1 MRVIISSMK
10 CVFHRAIICFFSII
24 LLSGCKRS
32 TEPISKTDF
41 AMDTV
46 VNISIYDDIPK
57 DEAEEILD
65 GCISEI
71 RRYEGLFSTEIK
83 DSDVSRINVSHG
95 EKVSI
100 HKETAELIEKALY
113 YSSLSD
119 GAFDI
124 TIRPVS
130 ELWDF
135 RSGKAEIPEDK
146 KIKEALSHV
155 GYRNIDLDTANLFIK
170 LKDPDAEIDLGAI
183 AKGYTGD
190 RIKEFLKGKGIKSA
204 IINLGGNVVLLGS
217 RPDGKPFKVGIEK
230 PFGKEGEINDT
241 LSVEDASVVTSG
253 NYERYFE
260 KDGKVYHHIL
270 DTKTGYPV
278 ESGLNAVTIV
288 SGRSVDGDALST
300 ACFCLGKEKAE
311 ELLKK
316 INDDSI
322 DVYFYS
328 ADQPLFL

>member
-10 CVFHRAIICFFSII
+10 CVFHRAIICFFSIV

-41 AMDTV
+41 VMDTV
-46 VNISIYDDIPK
+46 VNITIYDDIQEN
-57 DEAEEILD
+57 EAEEILD
-65 GCISEI
+65 SCFQEI
-71 RRYEGLFSTEIK
+71 RRYEELFSTEIK
-83 DSDVSRINVSHG
+83 DSDVSRINGSKG

-113 YSSLSD
+113 YSELTD

-130 ELWDF
+130 KLWDF

-146 KIKEALSHV
+146 KIKEALKHV
-155 GYRNIDLDTANLFIK
+155 GFRNIDLDTEELTLS
-170 LKDPDAEIDLGAI
+170 LKDPDTEIDLGAI

-190 RIKEFLKGKGIKSA
+190 RIKEFLIDKGIKSA

-217 RPDGKPFKVGIEK
+217 RPDGEPFKVGIEK
-230 PFGKEGEINDT
+230 PFGNEGEISDT

-260 KDGKVYHHIL
+260 KDGKIYHHIL
-270 DTKTGYPV
+270 NTKTGYPV

-288 SGRSVDGDALST
+288 SNRSVDGDALST
-300 ACFCLGKEKAE
+300 ACYCLGKEKAE
-311 ELLKK
+311 ELIKK
-316 INDDSI
+316 IGDEEIKAYYVDAS
-322 DVYFYS
+322 
-328 ADQPLFL
+328 

>member
-41 AMDTV
+41 VMDTV
-46 VNISIYDDIPK
+46 ANITIFDDIPK
-57 DEAEEILD
+57 NEAEEILD
-65 GCISEI
+65 SCISEI
-71 RRYEGLFSTEIK
+71 RRYEGIFSTEIK
-83 DSDVSRINVSHG
+83 DSDVSRINDSRG

-113 YSSLSD
+113 YSKITD

-130 ELWDF
+130 KLWDF
-135 RSGKAEIPEDK
+135 RSGKAEIPDDK
-146 KIKEALSHV
+146 KIKEALGHV
-155 GYRNIDLDTANLFIK
+155 GYQNIYLDTGHLTLS

-183 AKGYTGD
+183 AKSYTGD
-190 RIKEFLKGKGIKSA
+190 RIKEFLINRGIKSA

-217 RPDGKPFKVGIEK
+217 RPDGEPFKVGIEK
-230 PFGKEGEINDT
+230 PFGKEGEITDT
-241 LSVEDASVVTSG
+241 LSVEDVSVVTSG

-260 KDGKVYHHIL
+260 KDGKIYHHIL

-288 SGRSVDGDALST
+288 SEKSVDGDALST
-300 ACFCLGKEKAE
+300 ACFCLGKDGAE
-311 ELLKK
+311 NLLEE
-316 INDDSI
+316 INDESI
-322 DVYFYS
+322 KSYYK
-328 ADQPLFL
+328 

>member
-1 MRVIISSMK
+1 MRFDNGSMK
-10 CVFHRAIICFFSII
+10 SCLHRAVLLFI
-24 LLSGCKRS
+24 LLCLTGCSKN
-32 TEPISKTDF
+32 TGFVSKTDF

-46 VNISIYDDIPK
+46 VNISIFDDIPK
-57 DEAEEILD
+57 DKAEEILD

-71 RRYEGLFSTEIK
+71 RRYEGLFSAEIK
-83 DSDVSRINVSHG
+83 DSDVSRINDSHG

-113 YSSLSD
+113 YSDLTD

-155 GYRNIDLDTANLFIK
+155 GSRNIDLDTVNLYIK
-170 LKDPDAEIDLGAI
+170 LKDPDTRIDLGAI

-190 RIKEFLKGKGIKSA
+190 RIKEFLNGKGIKSA

-217 RPDGKPFKVGIEK
+217 RPDGEPFKVGIEK
-230 PFGKEGEINDT
+230 PFGKEGEITDT
-241 LSVEDASVVTSG
+241 LSVRDVSVVTSG

-260 KDGKVYHHIL
+260 KGGKVYHHIL

-278 ESGLNAVTIV
+278 ENGLNAVTIV

-311 ELLKK
+311 ELIEK
-316 INDDSI
+316 IGDDKI
-322 DVYFYS
+322 KVYYYVDAS
-328 ADQPLFL
+328 